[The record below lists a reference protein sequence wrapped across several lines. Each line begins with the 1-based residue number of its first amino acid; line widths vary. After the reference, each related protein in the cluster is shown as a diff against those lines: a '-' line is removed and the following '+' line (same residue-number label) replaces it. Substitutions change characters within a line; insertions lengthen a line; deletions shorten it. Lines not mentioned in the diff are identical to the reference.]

1 MRHFA
6 NAARGEVYGL
16 AHTPERF
23 LSRALRPETAIRGL
37 FLTGQDI
44 TLCGV
49 MGALSAAYVCASA
62 VLRRNAF
69 AAAMSRGQSL

>member
-6 NAARGEVYGL
+6 NHGEGEMYGL

-23 LSRALRPETAIRGL
+23 LARALRPRTPIQGL
-37 FLTGQDI
+37 YLTGQDV
-44 TLCGV
+44 TLVGV

-62 VLRRNAF
+62 VLGRNAF
-69 AAAMSRGQSL
+69 TGATS